1 MTKQYDEAIKAA
13 AEANGLDP
21 ALFRKQLVQESGLNP
36 GAVSPAGAV
45 GIGQIMPKYWTGQH
59 GLNTTED
66 FKDPIKSINAAAAI
80 MGSHVK
86 QYGSW
91 DAALVAYNSGAGKGR
106 MQAFKEGRIQDLP
119 KETQDYL
126 AKLGTSGVPSASPT
140 VGKVEAPVDAN
151 PGVLLKAGE
160 VPSPA
165 RLAERGVM
173 DTTGRLYQE
182 PEKQSFG
189 ASLIDGVKSS
199 AIATAGRMD
208 NPLAYIQ
215 GTYGYTFSDSDVE
228 QIRAANIG
236 AAGAKFVMSNAQ
248 KAEDVPQLIQLA
260 VENRQR
266 ANTNRSFVGDLAYGM
281 GEAAGDPITYGSLV
295 IPGGIYARAAG
306 LYSTTAARVMA
317 GGAAVAVEGALT
329 NVASEALRESST
341 GTDADLGMALASG
354 AAFSVALAGAG
365 QAAKAAYRGLNRV
378 ESSETARI
386 LKENG
391 VDSVED
397 PTIVKPE
404 ALDRLVPG
412 WRDVN
417 AKDPLG
423 VLLETPD
430 GDVIHPA
437 SGVQFSSHNPLN
449 PKYDALDVADP
460 NLGGRATIEVGDV
473 VARSAIP
480 EHKAMASKLIRTTR
494 GYTDGS
500 SGRFEVTAQDVDAT
514 LRGEIAE
521 FQSNYDRLREQA
533 FSDPIYQGVGT
544 KTEQRRVFNERVI
557 RAAEIGP
564 EAIQKLTKP
573 EQEAAKLRLDWYEK
587 LGLVQQQPG
596 ARWGVDAPSLLSEAR
611 VDDPN
616 VGPAR
621 PNLKGGLRE
630 NYAAPVVYNELRL
643 AEYAE
648 KFGGPEGLQEAI
660 TRSFM
665 RSYLEDAQVKA
676 RVDEYLTS
684 IGSKDTPEDYA
695 RKVAYGIARHEED
708 ILDVGRLNLML
719 ERADF
724 NTNNVPDFRKM
735 RSPFGYHFEI
745 DMPGGGGKFSVNDL
759 RSYDADVL
767 DGAYANKVKGDV
779 AVAVGTG
786 MTPAEFKKFLT
797 EVEGRAASD
806 ANLKKEAR
814 AFQKIAGNLY
824 GIGIREGG
832 ERLNASLGILQDL
845 AFMKSSAYMALLNYS
860 EIAAGVMR
868 NGLGFAMR
876 TVPGVGK
883 MFSDMRFGK
892 KTAETMRTAQ
902 NLVWGTA
909 LTRAILPTYKEAIDR
924 STRKLYADS
933 GVNKMNTLL
942 GTIHGATSAAAARF
956 WTSRALNATTQ
967 YIVEAARGEFFADLA
982 AYAHKARKTNFADK
996 KTFHAASLTQEQMN
1010 GVVELL
1016 KKATR
1021 IDKDGNLEIVNPAA
1035 LTRGPAAADLRRYG
1049 QFWSERVIQQDSI
1062 GSTFRWSHLPLVKPL
1077 TQFMSFVGRS
1087 FNAKLIRGN
1096 SDIMRNGDIG
1106 EALSLYVLSPVM
1118 AGSMYAATTYLQSLK
1133 FSDDRDRK
1141 KFLEERLGTKDDIG
1155 PLAAGAVKRMAVLS
1169 APGYLYDT
1177 IGQTPY
1183 AQKFAPEFFAY
1194 AGFGKT
1200 STEAKLKRDAMTQP
1214 GAVGGILGD
1223 AIEQSPAVK
1232 IADSLVGIGKGGVD
1246 YLSAEGWKEKEKAAK
1261 SLTRAFAG
1269 LLPNDPITQ
1278 RAFMEFKEA
1287 AGVD

>member
-21 ALFRKQLVQESGLNP
+21 ALFRKQLVQESGLKP
-36 GAVSPAGAV
+36 GAVSSAGAV

-59 GLNTTED
+59 GLNTPED

-91 DAALVAYNSGAGKGR
+91 DAALVAYNAGAGKGR
-106 MQAFKEGRIQDLP
+106 MEAFKEGRIQDLP

-126 AKLGTSGVPSASPT
+126 AKLGTSGVPSAIPT

-182 PEKQSFG
+182 PELQSLGG
-189 ASLIDGVKSS
+189 ALIDSIKHG
-199 AIATAGRMD
+199 TAGTVARGVGVH
-208 NPLAYIQ
+208 AYLFGNQ
-215 GTYGYTFSDSDVE
+215 GYQFSDADVE
-228 QIRAANIG
+228 QIRSANIG

-248 KAEDVPQLIQLA
+248 TAEDIPKLVQLA
-260 VENRQR
+260 VENREA
-266 ANTNRSFVGDLAYGM
+266 ANKKRSFVGDLVYGM
-281 GEAAGDPITYGSLV
+281 GEALGDPITYGSMV

-378 ESSETARI
+378 EASETARI

-460 NLGGRATIEVGDV
+460 NLGGRATIEIGDV
-473 VARSAIP
+473 VARSSIP

-573 EQEAAKLRLDWYEK
+573 EQEAAKLRLEWYKK
-587 LGLVQQQPG
+587 LDLVQEEPG
-596 ARWGVDAPSLLSEAR
+596 ARWGVQAPRLMGEV
-611 VDDPN
+611 VDGPN
-616 VGPAR
+616 GPIVRSGAV
-621 PNLKGGLRE
+621 E
-630 NYAAPVVYNELRL
+630 NYAAPIVYNELRIGDFVQKHGMDGAQDL
-643 AEYAE
+643 VA
-648 KFGGPEGLQEAI
+648 
-660 TRSFM
+660 RSFM
-665 RSYLEDAQVKA
+665 SSYLSDPKIKS
-676 RVDEYLTS
+676 RVDARMAAEN
-684 IGSKDTPEDYA
+684 IKDTVEEYA
-695 RKVAYGIARHEED
+695 RKVAYGILAATDD

-719 ERADF
+719 ERSDF
-724 NTNNVPDFRKM
+724 NTNNVPDFRKA

-745 DMPGGGGKFSVNDL
+745 DMPGGGKFSVNDL
-759 RSYDADVL
+759 RSWDADVL

-779 AVAVGTG
+779 SIAVGTG

-832 ERLNASLGILQDL
+832 ERLNSFLGVLQDL
-845 AFMKSSAYMALLNYS
+845 AFMKSSAFMPLLNYS

-868 NGLGFAMR
+868 NGIGFAMR
-876 TVPGVGK
+876 AVPGVGK
-883 MFSDMRFGK
+883 MLSDIRFGK
-892 KTAETMRTAQ
+892 KTAETIRTVQ

-967 YIVEAARGEFFADLA
+967 HIVEAARGEFFADLA

-996 KTFHAASLTQEQMN
+996 KTFHAASLSQEQMD

-1016 KKATR
+1016 KKATK
-1021 IDKDGNLEIVNPAA
+1021 IDNDGNLEIVNPSA

-1246 YLSAEGWKEKEKAAK
+1246 YLAAEGWKEKEKAAK

-1269 LLPNDPITQ
+1269 LLPNDPLTQ